1 MLVAAGL
8 KTGKI
13 YAFGKY
19 RADVMRML
27 DKEYPYRILDKH
39 KYIGKVYPEPL
50 QLRRVRDDE
59 MSILQP
65 QTERHSRVSRT
76 LETV

>member
-1 MLVAAGL
+1 MIVAVGL

-27 DKEYPYRILDKH
+27 DKEYPYRMLDKH

-50 QLRRVRDDE
+50 QIRRVRDDE

-65 QTERHSRVSRT
+65 QTKSDTRVSRT

>member
-13 YAFGKY
+13 YAFGEY

-27 DKEYPYRILDKH
+27 DKEYPYKTLDKH
-39 KYIGKVYPEPL
+39 NYIGKVYPEPL
-50 QLRRVRDDE
+50 QIRRVRDDE

-65 QTERHSRVSRT
+65 KTKSDTRVSRT